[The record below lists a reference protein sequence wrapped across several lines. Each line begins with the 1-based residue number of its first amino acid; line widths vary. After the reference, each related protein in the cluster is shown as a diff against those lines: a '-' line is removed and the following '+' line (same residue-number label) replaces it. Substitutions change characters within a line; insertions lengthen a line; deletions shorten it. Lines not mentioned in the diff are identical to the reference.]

1 MQIFIPFLIF
11 YLLFF
16 RFYIPN
22 PLAAFIVFYFLY
34 TIVDRQFVS
43 LPDAFKPFKNRS
55 KVKRLKDEIKL
66 NPANANAYYELGQIY
81 LEQKKYQASIDCF
94 SKTLD
99 KMGEYG
105 EVYFYLGKAL
115 FHKGNEEEGIINI
128 SKAIEKDH
136 KIGYGEPYVYLL
148 KAELEKD
155 NNQEQ
160 IEELVSS
167 INKFGTPEIFYKA
180 GIRIKALNKE
190 MAKEMFKLALES
202 YSGTPK
208 HFKRTHRRWAIL
220 ARLQMLF

>member
-81 LEQKKYQASIDCF
+81 LNKK
-94 SKTLD
+94 
-99 KMGEYG
+99 
-105 EVYFYLGKAL
+105 
-115 FHKGNEEEGIINI
+115 
-128 SKAIEKDH
+128 
-136 KIGYGEPYVYLL
+136 
-148 KAELEKD
+148 
-155 NNQEQ
+155 
-160 IEELVSS
+160 VSS
-167 INKFGTPEIFYKA
+167 QY
-180 GIRIKALNKE
+180 
-190 MAKEMFKLALES
+190 
-202 YSGTPK
+202 
-208 HFKRTHRRWAIL
+208 
-220 ARLQMLF
+220 RLFF